1 MCWPYIAGTPSNP
14 SASPTWFKFTLSHTQ
29 LQAAALTNSITLY
42 ALPAG
47 CIIHGAKLKH
57 SVTFDGPAITE
68 YHLSLGFAGE
78 TQALLIEYDVESI
91 AVGSNNFAISQTF
104 DSRDHN
110 DVVNVLV
117 TGRSVGANLN
127 TSTQGTAEVWL
138 LVSKAK

>member
-1 MCWPYIAGTPSNP
+1 M
-14 SASPTWFKFTLSHTQ
+14 
-29 LQAAALTNSITLY
+29 
-42 ALPAG
+42 
-47 CIIHGAKLKH
+47 
-57 SVTFDGPAITE
+57 
-68 YHLSLGFAGE
+68 
-78 TQALLIEYDVESI
+78 LIEYDVESI